1 MSRMRLSDIRKLVEQ
16 LSGGGG
22 GGGGSTLAALSDVD
36 VSNADDGQ
44 PLVWDA
50 IDGKWTPGPIVE
62 PAGAFTVGSS
72 VNADSTDAP
81 GISNTLGVPALLQVI
96 ATIVVPDGSSQA
108 GVILMV
114 GGSIRVREDR
124 RIQSVDTV
132 SLSTVVPAGASYRVN
147 QSLGGS
153 ASISIDQ
160 AKLIPLSLA

>member
-22 GGGGSTLAALSDVD
+22 GGSTLAALSDVD
-36 VSNADDGQ
+36 VSNVNTDGQ

-50 IDGKWTPGPIVE
+50 IDGKWTPGSIVE

-72 VNADSTDAP
+72 VNANSTDAP

-96 ATIVVPDGSSQA
+96 ATIVVPDGVSQA

-114 GGSIRVREDR
+114 GGNIRVREDR

-132 SLSTVVPAGASYRVN
+132 SLSTVVPAGASYRVS
-147 QSLGGS
+147 QSLNGS